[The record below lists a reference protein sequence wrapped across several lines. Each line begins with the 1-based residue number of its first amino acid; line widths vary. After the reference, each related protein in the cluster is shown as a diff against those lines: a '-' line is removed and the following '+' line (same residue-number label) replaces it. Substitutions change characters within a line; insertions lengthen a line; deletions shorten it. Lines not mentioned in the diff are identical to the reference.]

1 MYTSS
6 YNMETVTIP
15 KAKLD
20 LVISD
25 VEKLLTHFEELVD
38 SQNLIVRERLNDIKK
53 GKVVGKSEE
62 ELDEYLKKRGVQ
74 VDELDH

>member
-1 MYTSS
+1 TSS

>member
-1 MYTSS
+1 
-6 YNMETVTIP
+6 METVTIP